1 LKGRLSPYELFYHLS
16 FALRITH
23 VGKEQQIANVR
34 ISTSLDKT
42 NDSDKWLHPN
52 MTMDKVQGTYGP
64 IDELRC
70 RNSKLI
76 FDFSII

>member
-34 ISTSLDKT
+34 ISSSMDKT
-42 NDSDKWLHPN
+42 DGCDKWLHPN
-52 MTMDKVQGTYGP
+52 MTMDRVQKIHGP
-64 IDELRC
+64 IEELKYK
-70 RNSKLI
+70 N
-76 FDFSII
+76 